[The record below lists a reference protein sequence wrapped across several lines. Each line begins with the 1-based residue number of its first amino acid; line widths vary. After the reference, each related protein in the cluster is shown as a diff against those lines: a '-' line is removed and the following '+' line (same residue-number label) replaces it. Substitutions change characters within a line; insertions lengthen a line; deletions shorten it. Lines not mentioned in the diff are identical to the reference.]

1 LNDTVK
7 TPEELTELLNVPVL
21 GTIARFGKTD
31 DSYEKRLVTHRD
43 PLSTVSEAYRAVR
56 TNLLFSTNK
65 RKNQF
70 LVSSPGPVEGKSVTA
85 ANLAVVMASTGMR
98 VLLIDADLRRPKVHE
113 FFGLP
118 NKVGLTTLLYADSG
132 SVSSAST
139 LDEMPPEVR
148 QCIQDTPIQGLR
160 VITSGFKPANPTE
173 ILGSTLAQHWF
184 ETFQN
189 IKDIDAIVIDS
200 PPTLVVADSYVLASA
215 VKASIILVVQAGNT
229 RRGAV
234 LKAKEQF
241 DQLEIEVIG
250 TVLNSFDPGE
260 WGYGYGY
267 YSYYYYSQDGKAANR
282 QGWRRFLPHRD
293 RER

>member
-1 LNDTVK
+1 
-7 TPEELTELLNVPVL
+7 VL